1 MMTAATTTSRANVLV
16 VDDDVDVRST
26 TALLLRRMGYAVTTA
41 GNAAEALHV
50 LESREAIE
58 LLLSDVVMP
67 QVTGPDLARQAQAR
81 RPDLPVVF
89 FSGYAD
95 PEAIA
100 GAIPLARLLRKP
112 FRPTELAKLIET
124 ALAEA
129 RSGKAVVE
137 PIN

>member
-1 MMTAATTTSRANVLV
+1 

-26 TALLLRRMGYAVTTA
+26 TALLLRRMGYGVTTA
-41 GNAAEALHV
+41 GSAAEALN
-50 LESREAIE
+50 LLDTNQDIE

-67 QVTGPDLARQAQAR
+67 QVTGPDLARQARAKH
-81 RPDLPVVF
+81 PDLPVVF

-129 RSGKAVVE
+129 RTAPTHSNATV
-137 PIN
+137 